1 MRYAGAAASN
11 GTLQFGTSQTA
22 ELGTVD
28 FIDASD
34 GWVTGAS
41 EVLATTDGG
50 AHWRALPEPCRAI
63 RTLHFVSPDDGFALA
78 GGNLPYVGLSS
89 PPLAGGVL
97 LRTADSAPHP
107 PLPPAP
113 AGLATPSFSHTPPR

>member
-63 RTLHFVSPDDGFALA
+63 RTLHFVSPDDGFAVA
-78 GGNLPYVGLSS
+78 GGNLPYVGVSN
-89 PPLAGGVL
+89 PPLAGGVV
-97 LRTADSAPHP
+97 LRPGGGGQHRQ
-107 PLPPAP
+107 LRGGPA
-113 AGLATPSFSHTPPR
+113 AA